1 MSGNGVVAVP
11 DGGVEVVGGARRRR
25 FTDAFKRRVLDEVEQ
40 ARPGEIGLI
49 LRREGL
55 YSSQLAAWRR
65 WRSGMSKKP
74 ESKQTVPRA
83 EFERVV
89 KENATLKLK
98 LRKAELMLDLQKKAA
113 EVLRDLD
120 ESAGSDS

>member
-1 MSGNGVVAVP
+1 MSENGSVTVFP
-11 DGGVEVVGGARRRR
+11 SSVEVVGAARRRR
-25 FTDAFKRRVLDEVEQ
+25 FTEAFKRRVLDEVER

-74 ESKQTVPRA
+74 GSKQVVPRA

-89 KENATLKLK
+89 KENAKLKLQ
-98 LRKAELMLDLQKKAA
+98 LRKAEAMLALQKKAA
-113 EVLRDLD
+113 ELLACDD
-120 ESAGSDS
+120 ETAGSDS

>member
-1 MSGNGVVAVP
+1 MSGQGSGAAVP
-11 DGGVEVVGGARRRR
+11 AGVEVIGMARRRR
-25 FTDAFKRRVLDEVEQ
+25 FTEAFKRRVLDEVER

-65 WRSGMSKKP
+65 WRSGMTK
-74 ESKQTVPRA
+74 ESGPKQTVPRA

-89 KENATLKLK
+89 KENAKLKLQ
-98 LRKAELMLDLQKKAA
+98 LRKAEAMLALQKKAA
-113 EVLRDLD
+113 ELLACDD
-120 ESAGSDS
+120 ETAGSDS